1 MVIPMA
7 IKITGIDKAVNPS
20 FLPRL
25 FDYSRRINVE
35 YGGAGSGKSHF
46 VTQKLILKA
55 CSTKRRVLVAR
66 KVGTTIRESI
76 WALFL
81 DQLGNIRPVVRAIN
95 KTDMT
100 ITLVNGS
107 QFIFKGLDDREK
119 IKSITGIDDI
129 VIEEATELTQDDFT
143 QLNLRLRSKKSH
155 NQIHLMFNPVS
166 KANWVFKCFFE
177 QQQPETVIA
186 HSTYHDNLHLPPAYI
201 QELEH
206 LKNTSPAY
214 YRIYALGEFATL
226 DKLVF
231 PIFTK
236 RLIGSS
242 EVAELP
248 LWTGLDFGYTNDPSA
263 LTWGRY
269 DGPGRKIY
277 VTGEYNRKGM
287 TNSMIYQVICDLGL
301 AKEVIVADREL
312 KSVDELR
319 GMGLWRLRPADK
331 GPDSIRHGID
341 FILRHEL
348 IVDERCTGTIEELEN
363 YTWQKDKQTGEYI
376 NKPIDTFNHHID
388 AMRYGLE
395 PVRKA
400 GGRWV
405 NIKL

>member
-1 MVIPMA
+1 MA
-7 IKITGIDKAVNPS
+7 IKITGIDRAVNSS
-20 FLPRL
+20 FRPRL
-25 FDYSRRINVE
+25 FDYSQRINVE

-55 CSTKRRVLVAR
+55 CQSPRRVLVVR

-81 DQLGNIRPVVRAIN
+81 DQLGNIRPVIRSIN
-95 KTDMT
+95 KSDMT

-107 QFIFKGLDDREK
+107 RFIFKGLDDREK

-129 VIEEATELTQDDFT
+129 VIEEATELTLDDFT
-143 QLNLRLRSKKSH
+143 QLNLRLRSKRPN
-155 NQIHLMFNPVS
+155 NQIHMMFNPVS
-166 KANWVFKCFFE
+166 KANWVFKYFFE
-177 QQQPETVIA
+177 QEQPDTVVT
-186 HSTYHDNLHLPPAYI
+186 HSTYYDNRHLPPEYV

-231 PIFTK
+231 PVYTV
-236 RLIGSS
+236 RLINPS
-242 EVAELP
+242 EVTELP

-277 VTGEYNRKGM
+277 ITGDYNRKGM
-287 TNSMIYQVICDLGL
+287 TNALIYQAICDLGL
-301 AKEVIVADREL
+301 AKETIVADSAEP
-312 KSVDELR
+312 KSIDELR
-319 GMGLWRLRPADK
+319 GMGLWRLRPAEK
-331 GPDSIRHGID
+331 GPDSVMHGID

-348 IVDERCTGTIEELEN
+348 IVDERCTSTIEELEN

-376 NKPIDTFNHHID
+376 NKPIDTFNHNLD
-388 AMRYGLE
+388 AARYGLE
-395 PVRKA
+395 TVRKP
-400 GGRWV
+400 GGQWV
-405 NIKL
+405 NVKL

>member
-1 MVIPMA
+1 MA

-25 FDYSRRINVE
+25 FDYSCRVNVE

-55 CSTKRRVLVAR
+55 CQSQRRVLVVR

-81 DQLGNIRPVVRAIN
+81 DQLGNIRPVIRSIN
-95 KTDMT
+95 KSDMT

-107 QFIFKGLDDREK
+107 QIIFKGLDDREK

-129 VIEEATELTQDDFT
+129 VIEEATELTLDDFT
-143 QLNLRLRSKKSH
+143 QLNLRLRSKRPN
-155 NQIHLMFNPVS
+155 NQIHMMFNPVS
-166 KANWVFKCFFE
+166 KANWVFKYFFDE
-177 QQQPETVIA
+177 QQPDTVIT
-186 HSTYHDNLHLPPAYI
+186 HSTYHDNQHLPPEYV

-231 PIFTK
+231 PVFTK
-236 RLIGSS
+236 RLINPS

-269 DGPGRKIY
+269 DASVRKIY
-277 VTGEYNRKGM
+277 ITGDYSRKGM
-287 TNSMIYQVICDLGL
+287 TNAAIYQVICDLGL
-301 AKEVIVADREL
+301 AKETIVADSAEP
-312 KSVDELR
+312 KSIDELR
-319 GMGLWRLRPADK
+319 SMGLWRLRPAEK
-331 GPDSIRHGID
+331 GPDSVMHGID

-348 IVDERCTGTIEELEN
+348 IVDERCTCTIEELEN

-376 NKPIDTFNHHID
+376 NKPIDTFNHNLD
-388 AMRYGLE
+388 AARYGLE
-395 PVRKA
+395 TVRKP
-400 GGRWV
+400 GGQWV
-405 NIKL
+405 NVKL

>member
-1 MVIPMA
+1 MA
-7 IKITGIDKAVNPS
+7 IKLTGIDRAINPS
-20 FLPRL
+20 FRSRL
-25 FDYSRRINVE
+25 FDYSHRINVE

-46 VTQKLILKA
+46 VTQKTILKA
-55 CSTKRRVLVAR
+55 CRLRRRILVVR

-76 WALFL
+76 WTLFL
-81 DQLGNIRPVVRAIN
+81 DQLSNIRPVVRAVN

-119 IKSITGIDDI
+119 IKSITGVDDI

-143 QLNLRLRSKKSH
+143 QLNLRLRSKRPH

-166 KANWVFKCFFE
+166 KANWVFKYFFE
-177 QQQPETVIA
+177 QEQPDTVIA
-186 HSTYHDNLHLPPAYI
+186 HSAYHDNLHLPPAYV

-231 PIFTK
+231 PVFTK
-236 RLIGSS
+236 RLISPS
-242 EVAELP
+242 EVANLP
-248 LWTGLDFGYTNDPSA
+248 LWTGLDFGYTNDPTA

-269 DGPGRKIY
+269 DASGNKIF
-277 VTGEYNRKGM
+277 VTGDYSRKGM
-287 TNSMIYQVICDLGL
+287 TNEQIYQTICDLGL
-301 AKEVIVADREL
+301 AKETIVADSAEP

-319 GMGLWRLRPADK
+319 SMGLWRLRPAAK
-331 GPDSIRHGID
+331 GKDSVMHGID

-348 IVDERCTGTIEELEN
+348 IVDERCTGLIEELEN
-363 YTWQKDKQTGEYI
+363 YTWQKDKKTGEYI
-376 NKPIDTFNHHID
+376 NKPIDTFDHNID

-395 PVRKA
+395 LVRRP
-400 GGRWV
+400 GGQWV
-405 NIKL
+405 NVKH